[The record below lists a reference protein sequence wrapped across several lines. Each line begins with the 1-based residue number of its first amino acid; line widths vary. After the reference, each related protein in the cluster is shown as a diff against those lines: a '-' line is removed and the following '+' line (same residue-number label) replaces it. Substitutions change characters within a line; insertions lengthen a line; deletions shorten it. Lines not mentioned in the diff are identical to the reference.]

1 MTDLAT
7 QSSSSTDPAARSGHV
22 DQPGHNA
29 GMQEIEI
36 TQLEAAINYWRAQLP
51 SYGDEMKLCQQANA
65 LSKPYA
71 LMIVQRRKTLPL
83 SELEPNALMAYQSYE
98 SLMNGGA

>member
-7 QSSSSTDPAARSGHV
+7 QSSSPTDPAADPGQV
-22 DQPGHNA
+22 DQPGHSA
-29 GMQEIEI
+29 SMREIDI

-83 SELEPNALMAYQSYE
+83 NELEPNALMAYQSYDL
-98 SLMNGGA
+98 LMNGPT